1 MPKHVAAIWDSSC
14 VYHWCS
20 HSIKM
25 HGMDS
30 VKPAEGV
37 GEWGAE
43 GGIWAQEGGND
54 REVGGGLHNEKLHDF
69 YC

>member
-1 MPKHVAAIWDSSC
+1 
-14 VYHWCS
+14 
-20 HSIKM
+20 M